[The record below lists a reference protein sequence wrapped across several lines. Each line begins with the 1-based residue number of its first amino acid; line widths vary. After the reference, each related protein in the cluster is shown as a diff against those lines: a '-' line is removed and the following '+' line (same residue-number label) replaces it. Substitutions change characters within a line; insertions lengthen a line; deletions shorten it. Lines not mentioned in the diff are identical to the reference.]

1 MNQVEIR
8 GYRPG
13 DIGWITERHGTYY
26 HRTCG
31 FGLYFESKVA
41 TELSQFLNRFDDAAN
56 GFWVATVDE
65 QIVGSVSLDGADAK
79 GDGARLRWFIVDPA
93 FHGLGAGRKLMRT
106 VMDFCDEAGFPRV
119 FLWTMRGLDAAR
131 HLYEEF
137 GFALCREDQDDRW
150 ESPVVGQYFE
160 RLKAP

>member
-1 MNQVEIR
+1 MSPVEIR

-13 DIGWITERHGTYY
+13 DIGRITGLHGTYY
-26 HRTCG
+26 HRNCG

-41 TELSQFLNRFDDAAN
+41 IELSQFLNRFDDATN
-56 GFWVATVDE
+56 GFWVATVDGE
-65 QIVGSVSLDGADAK
+65 MAGSVSLDGAEAE

-93 FHGLGAGRKLMRT
+93 FHGLGIGRKLMGAVT
-106 VMDFCDEAGFPRV
+106 EFCDGAGFPRV
-119 FLWTMRGLDAAR
+119 YLWTMRGLDAAR

-137 GFALCREDQDDRW
+137 GFTLCREYEDDRW